1 MPVSEA
7 QDLATSRFA
16 TAPDGLRLHYRD
28 IGPST
33 SAVLPVVC
41 LPGLTRTA
49 EDFDPLAAYLSSAGT
64 PRRVLSLDYRGRG
77 LSAHDTDSSHYT
89 VAIEAADV
97 LAVMAAAGVDE
108 AVFVG
113 TSRGGLITMV
123 IASFQPHCI
132 QGTVLNDIGP
142 VLDPAG
148 LERIRGYVGKLP
160 IPRDWAEA
168 VGIVKTYAGQHF
180 TGLSDDDWMAFAQTT
195 FWDREG
201 ALTIRYDPALMR
213 ALQDLD
219 TADLPTLWPQFE
231 ALRRAPLLV
240 IRGEHSDLL
249 STETADA
256 MVRRHP
262 DSRLVTVKGQGHAPL
277 LRDPPTLAS
286 LGAFILHCDSLQ
298 DVPNA
303 DTMRSRPR

>member
-1 MPVSEA
+1 MSEA

-28 IGPST
+28 VGPST
-33 SAVLPVVC
+33 SDVLPVVC
-41 LPGLTRTA
+41 LPGLARTA
-49 EDFDPLAAYLSSAGT
+49 EDFDPLAAHLSSAET

-77 LSAHDTDSSHYT
+77 LSAHDADSSHYT
-89 VAIEAADV
+89 VAVEAADV
-97 LAVMAAAGVDE
+97 LAVLADAGIGE

-123 IASFQPHCI
+123 IASFQPHRI
-132 QGTVLNDIGP
+132 RGAVLNDIGP
-142 VLDPAG
+142 VLEPAG

-160 IPRDWAEA
+160 VPRDWGEA
-168 VGIVKTYAGQHF
+168 VGIVKSYAGQQF
-180 TGLSDDDWMAFAQTT
+180 TGLSDEDWLAFAQTT
-195 FWDREG
+195 FYDRGG
-201 ALTIRYDPALMR
+201 AFTLRYDPALMK

-219 TADLPTLWPQFE
+219 TADLPVLWPQFE

-262 DSRLVTVKGQGHAPL
+262 DSRLVTVRGQGHAPL

-286 LGAFILHCDSLQ
+286 LGAFILHCDGQ
-298 DVPNA
+298 KDVPDA
-303 DTMRSRPR
+303 DTTRPRSKG